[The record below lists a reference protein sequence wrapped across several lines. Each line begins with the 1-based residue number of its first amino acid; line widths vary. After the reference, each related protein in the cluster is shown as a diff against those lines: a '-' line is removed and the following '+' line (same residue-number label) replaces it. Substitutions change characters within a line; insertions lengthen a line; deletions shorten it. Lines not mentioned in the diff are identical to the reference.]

1 MKRNVNVFIGVVLCA
16 VLCGCF
22 VWLSTASEDNAWS
35 PNEIYNEV
43 AHTSSYS
50 SSYTNATFSASSGDG
65 LALSMGSSSSLSRAR
80 VGASYAGAYRGAVTT
95 PLTSNLSPLTYTG
108 ATAGAG
114 MHLTSS
120 AQLKSFGG
128 GGNGGAAMGGSARS
142 AAMSNSQSPVV
153 NSAMGMSPI
162 TYTAARVKNT
172 PSVDPA
178 TVSSGDMMAVMSAN
192 YGMGGM
198 GGYTSAVYAGSF
210 SGTYDQYVGIYG
222 GTTNSYAGITGRR
235 NAGVTDSWL
244 DWFYRYGYDYGTKS
258 DSTAIGTGW
267 TYTYTYTEDQL
278 HDAYEEYINNY
289 WDPMWHPGESKPT
302 FEQWLEWLQND
313 GNGGYEYNGN
323 WYMMA
328 PVGDILP
335 LLLLALLYVVAMY
348 LRSKVRAQAN
358 D

>member
-22 VWLSTASEDNAWS
+22 VWLSTASEDDAWS

-43 AHTSSYS
+43 ARTSSYS

-153 NSAMGMSPI
+153 NGAMGMSPI

-178 TVSSGDMMAVMSAN
+178 TVSSGDMMAVMAAN
-192 YGMGGM
+192 YGM
-198 GGYTSAVYAGSF
+198 GGYTSAVYAGNF

-222 GTTNSYAGITGRR
+222 GSKTSSWGISGRR
-235 NAGVTDSWL
+235 ESGTLGDSWD
-244 DWFYRYGYDYGTKS
+244 DWLATWLAANGYGSKEE
-258 DSTAIGTGW
+258 W
-267 TYTYTYTEDQL
+267 ED
-278 HDAYEEYINNY
+278 D
-289 WDPMWHPGESKPT
+289 WM
-302 FEQWLEWLQND
+302 
-313 GNGGYEYNGN
+313 NGGYDETHDWDRDGDVDWDDLVAIIYESMREGSNPGMGVFPTQPDIRD
-323 WYMMA
+323 WLVPV

-335 LLLLALLYVVAMY
+335 LLLIALLYMLFVAIKSKS
-348 LRSKVRAQAN
+348 LKSLLKTERSE
-358 D
+358 

>member
-22 VWLSTASEDNAWS
+22 VWLSTASEDDAWS

-43 AHTSSYS
+43 VATSSYS

-80 VGASYAGAYRGAVTT
+80 GSVSYAGAYSGATTT
-95 PLTSNLSPLTYTG
+95 PLTSNLSPLNYGG
-108 ATAGAG
+108 ASGGGLYA
-114 MHLTSS
+114 TSS

-153 NSAMGMSPI
+153 NGAMSMSPI

-178 TVSSGDMMAVMSAN
+178 TVSSGDMMAVMAAN
-192 YGMGGM
+192 YGM
-198 GGYTSAVYAGSF
+198 GGYTSAVYAGNF
-210 SGTYDQYVGIYG
+210 SGTYDQYVGVYG
-222 GTTNSYAGITGRR
+222 GATNSYAGITGRR

-244 DWFYRYGYDYGTKS
+244 DWFYRYGYSYGTQS
-258 DSTAIGTGW
+258 GSEETGW
-267 TYTYTYTEDQL
+267 IYTFSNDQL
-278 HDAYEEYINNY
+278 EAAYNDYINNY

-302 FEQWLEWLQND
+302 FDQWLAWLQNGGD
-313 GNGGYEYNGN
+313 GGYEYNGN

>member
-22 VWLSTASEDNAWS
+22 VWLSTVSEDDAWS
-35 PNEIYNEV
+35 PNEIYNEIV
-43 AHTSSYS
+43 QKSSYS
-50 SSYTNATFSASSGDG
+50 SSYTNATFAPSSGGG
-65 LALSMGSSSSLSRAR
+65 LALSMGSSSLSRAR
-80 VGASYAGAYRGAVTT
+80 VGASYAGAHGGAVTT

-114 MHLTSS
+114 MHLTSN

-153 NSAMGMSPI
+153 NGAMGMSPI

-178 TVSSGDMMAVMSAN
+178 TVSSGDMMAVMAAN
-192 YGMGGM
+192 YGMGG
-198 GGYTSAVYAGSF
+198 YTASVYAGNF
-210 SGTYDQYVGIYG
+210 SGTYDQYVGVYG

-278 HDAYEEYINNY
+278 HDAYEDYINNY

-302 FEQWLEWLQND
+302 FEQWLDWLYS
-313 GNGGYEYNGN
+313 GGESGYFYKGN
-323 WYMMA
+323 WYV

-335 LLLLALLYVVAMY
+335 LLLIALLYVLFVAIKSKS
-348 LRSKVRAQAN
+348 LKSLLKTERSE
-358 D
+358 

>member
-80 VGASYAGAYRGAVTT
+80 VGSSYAGAYHGVSAT
-95 PLTSNLSPLTYTG
+95 PLASSPAGGGHGAGLYATSN
-108 ATAGAG
+108 
-114 MHLTSS
+114 

-153 NSAMGMSPI
+153 NGAMGVSPI

-178 TVSSGDMMAVMSAN
+178 TVSSGDMMAVMAAN
-192 YGMGGM
+192 YGM

-210 SGTYDQYVGIYG
+210 SGTYDQYVGVYG

-235 NAGVTDSWL
+235 NSGVIEDRWYGWLSSDMWGYGDGSDQITEDILFRLWFKGVT
-244 DWFYRYGYDYGTKS
+244 G
-258 DSTAIGTGW
+258 
-267 TYTYTYTEDQL
+267 
-278 HDAYEEYINNY
+278 EEYDPANPEHNDFMNSGA
-289 WDPMWHPGESKPT
+289 WDSFREWFDSK
-302 FEQWLEWLQND
+302 QND
-313 GNGGYEYNGN
+313 ADFG
-323 WYMMA
+323 WYWMPMSDA
-328 PVGDILP
+328 IPF
-335 LLLLALLYVVAMY
+335 LLLLCVLWAWVIYRRTKSATNCEG
-348 LRSKVRAQAN
+348 K
-358 D
+358 

>member
-80 VGASYAGAYRGAVTT
+80 VGASYAGAYRGVAAA
-95 PLTSNLSPLTYTG
+95 PLASSPLASSPVGGGY
-108 ATAGAG
+108 GAG
-114 MHLTSS
+114 LYATSS

-142 AAMSNSQSPVV
+142 AAMSNSQSPVAHG
-153 NSAMGMSPI
+153 AMGMSPI

-178 TVSSGDMMAVMSAN
+178 TVSSGDMMAVMAAN
-192 YGMGGM
+192 YGM
-198 GGYTSAVYAGSF
+198 GGYTSAVYGGSF

-222 GTTNSYAGITGRR
+222 GSKTSSWGISGRR
-235 NAGVTDSWL
+235 ESGTLGDSWD
-244 DWFYRYGYDYGTKS
+244 DWLATWLAANGYGSKKEWEDDWMNGVYDENHDWDG
-258 DSTAIGTGW
+258 DGDVDWDDLVAII
-267 TYTYTYTEDQL
+267 
-278 HDAYEEYINNY
+278 YESMREGSN
-289 WDPMWHPGESKPT
+289 PGMGVFPT
-302 FEQWLEWLQND
+302 QPDIRDWLV
-313 GNGGYEYNGN
+313 
-323 WYMMA
+323 

-335 LLLLALLYVVAMY
+335 LLLIALLYMLFVAIKSKS
-348 LRSKVRAQAN
+348 LKSLLKTERSE
-358 D
+358 

>member
-50 SSYTNATFSASSGDG
+50 SSYTNATFSASSGGG
-65 LALSMGSSSSLSRAR
+65 LALSVGSSSSLSRAR

-142 AAMSNSQSPVV
+142 VAMSNSQSPVAHG
-153 NSAMGMSPI
+153 AMGMSPI

-178 TVSSGDMMAVMSAN
+178 TVSSGDMMAVMAAN
-192 YGMGGM
+192 YGMGGYTASVY
-198 GGYTSAVYAGSF
+198 GGSL
-210 SGTYDQYVGIYG
+210 SGTYDQYVGVYG

-235 NAGVTDSWL
+235 NAGVIEDRWYAWL
-244 DWFYRYGYDYGTKS
+244 SSDMWGYGSGSDQITEDILFSLWFKGVTGEEYDPENPEHNDFMNSGAWESFRDWF
-258 DSTAIGTGW
+258 DS
-267 TYTYTYTEDQL
+267 
-278 HDAYEEYINNY
+278 
-289 WDPMWHPGESKPT
+289 K
-302 FEQWLEWLQND
+302 QND
-313 GNGGYEYNGN
+313 AEFG
-323 WYMMA
+323 WYWMPMSDA
-328 PVGDILP
+328 IPF
-335 LLLLALLYVVAMY
+335 LLLLCVLWAWVIYRRTKSQTVPCEEVE
-348 LRSKVRAQAN
+348 K
-358 D
+358 

>member
-1 MKRNVNVFIGVVLCA
+1 MKRNVTVFIGVVLCA

-22 VWLSTASEDNAWS
+22 VWLSTASEDDAWS

-43 AHTSSYS
+43 VATSSYS

-80 VGASYAGAYRGAVTT
+80 GSVSYAGAYSGATTT
-95 PLTSNLSPLTYTG
+95 PLTSNLSPLNYGG
-108 ATAGAG
+108 ASGGGLYA
-114 MHLTSS
+114 TSS

-153 NSAMGMSPI
+153 NGAMGMSPI

-172 PSVDPA
+172 PSLDPA
-178 TVSSGDMMAVMSAN
+178 TVSSGDMMAVMAAN
-192 YGMGGM
+192 YGM
-198 GGYTSAVYAGSF
+198 GGYTSAVYAGNF
-210 SGTYDQYVGIYG
+210 SGTYDQYVGVYG

-244 DWFYRYGYDYGTKS
+244 DWFYRYGYRYGTPS
-258 DSTAIGTGW
+258 GSEETGW
-267 TYTYTYTEDQL
+267 IYTFSNDQL
-278 HDAYEEYINNY
+278 EAAYNDYINNY

-302 FEQWLEWLQND
+302 FDQWLAWLQNGGD
-313 GNGGYEYNGN
+313 GGYEYNGN

>member
-22 VWLSTASEDNAWS
+22 VWLSTASEDDAWS

-43 AHTSSYS
+43 VATSSYS

-80 VGASYAGAYRGAVTT
+80 VGASYAGAHRGAVTT
-95 PLTSNLSPLTYTG
+95 PFTSNLSPLTYTG

-114 MHLTSS
+114 MHLTSN

-153 NSAMGMSPI
+153 NGAMGMSPI

-178 TVSSGDMMAVMSAN
+178 TVSSGDMMAVMAAN
-192 YGMGGM
+192 YGM
-198 GGYTSAVYAGSF
+198 GGYTSAIYGGSF
-210 SGTYDQYVGIYG
+210 SGTYDQYVGVYG
-222 GTTNSYAGITGRR
+222 GTKTSSWGISGRR
-235 NAGVTDSWL
+235 ESGTLEDAWTSWL
-244 DWFYRYGYDYGTKS
+244 LDWY
-258 DSTAIGTGW
+258 AETGNTSPDIDGDGVLEDW
-267 TYTYTYTEDQL
+267 EFNEIYEALSNSSNTGMGMLPTEEDVREFLGQML
-278 HDAYEEYINNY
+278 
-289 WDPMWHPGESKPT
+289 
-302 FEQWLEWLQND
+302 
-313 GNGGYEYNGN
+313 
-323 WYMMA
+323 
-328 PVGDILP
+328 PVGDIVP
-335 LLLLALLYVVAMY
+335 LLLLALLYVLFVAIKSKS
-348 LRSKVRAQAN
+348 LKSLLKTKRSE
-358 D
+358 

>member
-22 VWLSTASEDNAWS
+22 VWLSTASEDDAWS

-43 AHTSSYS
+43 VATSSYS

-80 VGASYAGAYRGAVTT
+80 VGVSYAGAHRGVVAT
-95 PLTSNLSPLTYTG
+95 PLASSSVGGGY
-108 ATAGAG
+108 GAG
-114 MHLTSS
+114 LYTTSS

-142 AAMSNSQSPVV
+142 AAMSNSQSPVAHG
-153 NSAMGMSPI
+153 AMGMSPI

-192 YGMGGM
+192 YGMGGYTASVY
-198 GGYTSAVYAGSF
+198 GGSL
-210 SGTYDQYVGIYG
+210 SGTYDQYVGVYG

-244 DWFYRYGYDYGTKS
+244 DWFYRYGYSYGTQS
-258 DSTAIGTGW
+258 GSEETGW
-267 TYTYTYTEDQL
+267 IYTFSNDQL
-278 HDAYEEYINNY
+278 EAAYNDYINNY
-289 WDPMWHPGESKPT
+289 WDPMWHPGESAPT
-302 FEQWLEWLQND
+302 FDQWLAWLQND

>member
-50 SSYTNATFSASSGDG
+50 SSYTNATFAPSSGSG
-65 LALSMGSSSSLSRAR
+65 LALSMGSSSLSRAR
-80 VGASYAGAYRGAVTT
+80 RSVSYAGAYGGAVTT
-95 PLTSNLSPLTYTG
+95 PFTSNLSPLTYTG

-114 MHLTSS
+114 MHLTSN

-128 GGNGGAAMGGSARS
+128 GGNGVAMGGQSSVSNRPSTMAGG
-142 AAMSNSQSPVV
+142 AGVAMSIS
-153 NSAMGMSPI
+153 SPI

-192 YGMGGM
+192 YGMGG
-198 GGYTSAVYAGSF
+198 YTSAVYAGNF

-222 GTTNSYAGITGRR
+222 GSKTSSWGISGRR
-235 NAGVTDSWL
+235 ESGTLEDSWDAWL
-244 DWFYRYGYDYGTKS
+244 AKWLAANGYGSKEDWVADW
-258 DSTAIGTGW
+258 I
-267 TYTYTYTEDQL
+267 
-278 HDAYEEYINNY
+278 
-289 WDPMWHPGESKPT
+289 
-302 FEQWLEWLQND
+302 
-313 GNGGYEYNGN
+313 NGGYVEARDRDGDGDVDWDDLVAIIYASMQEGSNPGMGVFPTEPDIRD
-323 WYMMA
+323 WLV
-328 PVGDILP
+328 PVGDIVP
-335 LLLLALLYVVAMY
+335 LLLLALLYVLFVAIKSKS
-348 LRSKVRAQAN
+348 LKSLLKTERSE
-358 D
+358 

>member
-22 VWLSTASEDNAWS
+22 VWLSTASEDDAWS

-80 VGASYAGAYRGAVTT
+80 VGSSYAGAYHGVSAT
-95 PLTSNLSPLTYTG
+95 PLASSPLASSSVGGGY
-108 ATAGAG
+108 GAG
-114 MHLTSS
+114 LYATSS

-153 NSAMGMSPI
+153 NGAMGVSPI

-178 TVSSGDMMAVMSAN
+178 TVSSGDMMAVMAAN
-192 YGMGGM
+192 YGM

-222 GTTNSYAGITGRR
+222 GSKTSSWGISGRR
-235 NAGVTDSWL
+235 ESGTLGDSWD
-244 DWFYRYGYDYGTKS
+244 DWLAKWLAANGYGSKEEWADDWMNDKDGTH
-258 DSTAIGTGW
+258 DWDGDGDVDWDDLVAIIYASMQEGSNPGMGVFP
-267 TYTYTYTEDQL
+267 TEPDIR
-278 HDAYEEYINNY
+278 D
-289 WDPMWHPGESKPT
+289 
-302 FEQWLEWLQND
+302 WLV
-313 GNGGYEYNGN
+313 
-323 WYMMA
+323 

-335 LLLLALLYVVAMY
+335 LLLIALLYMLFVAIKSKS
-348 LRSKVRAQAN
+348 LKSLLKTERSE
-358 D
+358 

>member
-22 VWLSTASEDNAWS
+22 VWLSTASEDDAWS

-80 VGASYAGAYRGAVTT
+80 VGASYAGAYRGVSAT
-95 PLTSNLSPLTYTG
+95 PLASSPLASSPAGGGY
-108 ATAGAG
+108 GAG
-114 MHLTSS
+114 LYTTSS

-128 GGNGGAAMGGSARS
+128 GGNGGAAMGGGARS

-153 NSAMGMSPI
+153 NGAMAMSPI

-178 TVSSGDMMAVMSAN
+178 TVSSGDMMAVMAAN
-192 YGMGGM
+192 YGMGG
-198 GGYTSAVYAGSF
+198 YTASVYGGSF

-222 GTTNSYAGITGRR
+222 GSKTSSWGISGRR
-235 NAGVTDSWL
+235 ESGTLGDSWD
-244 DWFYRYGYDYGTKS
+244 DWLATWLAANGYGSK
-258 DSTAIGTGW
+258 
-267 TYTYTYTEDQL
+267 
-278 HDAYEEYINNY
+278 EE
-289 WDPMWHPGESKPT
+289 WAD
-302 FEQWLEWLQND
+302 EWI
-313 GNGGYEYNGN
+313 NGGYVEAHDWDRDGDVDWDDLVAIIYESMREGSNPGMGVFPTQPDIRD
-323 WYMMA
+323 WLV

-335 LLLLALLYVVAMY
+335 LLLIALLYMLFVAIKFNFFKS
-348 LRSKVRAQAN
+348 LLKTKRSE
-358 D
+358 

>member
-80 VGASYAGAYRGAVTT
+80 VGASYAGAYRGVSAM
-95 PLTSNLSPLTYTG
+95 PLASSPLASSPAGGGY
-108 ATAGAG
+108 GAG
-114 MHLTSS
+114 LYTTSS

-142 AAMSNSQSPVV
+142 VAMSNSQSLVV
-153 NSAMGMSPI
+153 NGAMGMSPI
-162 TYTAARVKNT
+162 TYTAARLKNT

-178 TVSSGDMMAVMSAN
+178 SVSSGDMMAVMSAN
-192 YGMGGM
+192 YGM

-222 GTTNSYAGITGRR
+222 GSKTSSWGISGRR
-235 NAGVTDSWL
+235 ESGTLGDSWD
-244 DWFYRYGYDYGTKS
+244 DWLATWLAANGYGSKKEWEDDWMNGVYDENHDWDG
-258 DSTAIGTGW
+258 DGDVDWDDLVAII
-267 TYTYTYTEDQL
+267 
-278 HDAYEEYINNY
+278 YESMREGSN
-289 WDPMWHPGESKPT
+289 PGMGVFPT
-302 FEQWLEWLQND
+302 QPDIRDWLV
-313 GNGGYEYNGN
+313 
-323 WYMMA
+323 
-328 PVGDILP
+328 PVGDIVP
-335 LLLLALLYVVAMY
+335 LLLLALLYVLFVAIKSKS
-348 LRSKVRAQAN
+348 LKSLLKTERSE
-358 D
+358 

>member
-80 VGASYAGAYRGAVTT
+80 AGASYAGAYRGVSAM
-95 PLTSNLSPLTYTG
+95 PLASSPLASSPAGGGY
-108 ATAGAG
+108 GAG
-114 MHLTSS
+114 LYTTSS

-142 AAMSNSQSPVV
+142 AAMSNSQSPVAHG
-153 NSAMGMSPI
+153 AMGMSPI

-192 YGMGGM
+192 YGMGG
-198 GGYTSAVYAGSF
+198 YTSAVYAGSF

-222 GTTNSYAGITGRR
+222 GSKTSSWGISGRR
-235 NAGVTDSWL
+235 ESGTLGDSWD
-244 DWFYRYGYDYGTKS
+244 DWLATWLAANGYGSKKEWEDDWMNGVYDENHDWDG
-258 DSTAIGTGW
+258 DGDVDWDDLVAII
-267 TYTYTYTEDQL
+267 
-278 HDAYEEYINNY
+278 YESMREGSN
-289 WDPMWHPGESKPT
+289 PGMGVFPT
-302 FEQWLEWLQND
+302 QPDIRDWLV
-313 GNGGYEYNGN
+313 
-323 WYMMA
+323 

-335 LLLLALLYVVAMY
+335 LLLIALLYMLFVAIKFNFFKS
-348 LRSKVRAQAN
+348 LLKTKRSE
-358 D
+358 

>member
-22 VWLSTASEDNAWS
+22 VWLSTASEDDAWS

-50 SSYTNATFSASSGDG
+50 SSYTNATFSASSGGG
-65 LALSMGSSSSLSRAR
+65 LALSVGSSSSLSRAR

-153 NSAMGMSPI
+153 NGAMGMSPI

-178 TVSSGDMMAVMSAN
+178 TVSSGDMMAVMAAN
-192 YGMGGM
+192 YGM
-198 GGYTSAVYAGSF
+198 GGYTSAVYAGNF
-210 SGTYDQYVGIYG
+210 SGTYDQYVGIYSSS
-222 GTTNSYAGITGRR
+222 NSTSLGISGRR
-235 NAGVTDSWL
+235 ESGALEDAWTSWL
-244 DWFYRYGYDYGTKS
+244 LDWY
-258 DSTAIGTGW
+258 ANTGNTSPDIDGDGVLEDW
-267 TYTYTYTEDQL
+267 EFNEIYEALSNSSNTGMGMLPTEEDVREFLGQML
-278 HDAYEEYINNY
+278 
-289 WDPMWHPGESKPT
+289 
-302 FEQWLEWLQND
+302 
-313 GNGGYEYNGN
+313 
-323 WYMMA
+323 
-328 PVGDILP
+328 PVGDIVP
-335 LLLLALLYVVAMY
+335 LLLLALLYVLFVAIKFNFFKSF
-348 LRSKVRAQAN
+348 LKTKRSE
-358 D
+358 

>member
-22 VWLSTASEDNAWS
+22 VWLSTASEDDAWS
-35 PNEIYNEV
+35 PNEIYNEIV
-43 AHTSSYS
+43 QKSSYS

-80 VGASYAGAYRGAVTT
+80 VGASYAGAHGGAVTT
-95 PLTSNLSPLTYTG
+95 PLTSNLSPLNYGGASGGGLYT
-108 ATAGAG
+108 
-114 MHLTSS
+114 TSS

-142 AAMSNSQSPVV
+142 AAMSNSQSPVAHG
-153 NSAMGMSPI
+153 AMGMSPI

-192 YGMGGM
+192 YGMGG
-198 GGYTSAVYAGSF
+198 YTSAVYAGSF
-210 SGTYDQYVGIYG
+210 SGTYDQYVGVYG

-244 DWFYRYGYDYGTKS
+244 DWFYRYGYSYGTQS
-258 DSTAIGTGW
+258 GSEETGW
-267 TYTYTYTEDQL
+267 IFTFSNDQL
-278 HDAYEEYINNY
+278 EAAYNDYINNY

-302 FEQWLEWLQND
+302 FDQWLAWLQNGGD
-313 GNGGYEYNGN
+313 GGYEYNGN

>member
-80 VGASYAGAYRGAVTT
+80 VGASYAGAYRGVSAT
-95 PLTSNLSPLTYTG
+95 PLASSPLASSPVGGGY
-108 ATAGAG
+108 GAG
-114 MHLTSS
+114 LYTTSS

-128 GGNGGAAMGGSARS
+128 GGNGGAAMGGGARS

-153 NSAMGMSPI
+153 NGAMAMSPI

-178 TVSSGDMMAVMSAN
+178 TVSSGDMMATMAAN
-192 YGMGGM
+192 YGM
-198 GGYTSAVYAGSF
+198 GGYTSAVYAGNF
-210 SGTYDQYVGIYG
+210 SGTYNQYVGIYG
-222 GTTNSYAGITGRR
+222 GSKTSSWGISGRR
-235 NAGVTDSWL
+235 ESGTLGDSWD
-244 DWFYRYGYDYGTKS
+244 DWLAKWLAANGYGSKEEWADDWMNDKDKTHDWDG
-258 DSTAIGTGW
+258 DGDVDWDDLVAIIYASMQEGSNPGMGVFP
-267 TYTYTYTEDQL
+267 TEPDIR
-278 HDAYEEYINNY
+278 D
-289 WDPMWHPGESKPT
+289 
-302 FEQWLEWLQND
+302 WLV
-313 GNGGYEYNGN
+313 
-323 WYMMA
+323 

-335 LLLLALLYVVAMY
+335 LLLIALLYMLFVAIKFNFFK
-348 LRSKVRAQAN
+348 LFLKTKRSE
-358 D
+358 